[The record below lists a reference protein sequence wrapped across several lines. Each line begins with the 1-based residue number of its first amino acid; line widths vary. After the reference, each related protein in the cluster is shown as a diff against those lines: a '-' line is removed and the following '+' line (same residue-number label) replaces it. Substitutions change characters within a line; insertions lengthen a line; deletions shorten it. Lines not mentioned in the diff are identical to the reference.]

1 MAGRRPK
8 PTVLKLVTGN
18 PGKRAINKREPKPR
32 REIPS
37 CPAHL
42 SDSAKVAWGRLCVI
56 LDRMGV
62 LTEADSLALER
73 LCDCYTEILECREIV
88 ARDGRTYSS
97 ITTKTTSEEG
107 EETTTEEVKSLLKAN
122 PAVAM
127 LADADRRFKSYLV
140 EFGLT
145 PAARTKVKTEPDGD
159 EKKDPLGKYFAA

>member
-18 PGKRAINKREPKPR
+18 PGKRAVNKKEPKPKR
-32 REIPS
+32 VLPS
-37 CPAHL
+37 CPKHL
-42 SDSAKVAWGRLCVI
+42 ADEAKVAWGRLCVL

-73 LCDCYTEILECREIV
+73 LCEAYSDILECRGLV
-88 ARDGRTYSS
+88 VRDGRTY
-97 ITTKTTSEEG
+97 
-107 EETTTEEVKSLLKAN
+107 TTTTMTGDTLIKAN

-127 LADADRRFKSYLV
+127 LGDADRRFKSYLV

-145 PAARTKVKTEPDGD
+145 PAARTKVHGSSEGDDGK
-159 EKKDPLGKYFAA
+159 EDPLAEFFG